1 MDDFMMDPMMFT
13 PGAVLD
19 PLSLSYGASLTYQHA
34 LETTFD
40 YTVGAPANTCGTL
53 MDRYGCPL
61 DASKD
66 YLRDY
71 MPPPCAFNPEDTR
84 TEAQKQDS
92 RELEAM
98 VAWMDARE
106 HAQRQTRG

>member
-1 MDDFMMDPMMFT
+1 MDDFMIDPLFAT

-19 PLSLSYGASLTYQHA
+19 TTSLGWGAAYTYQHS
-34 LETTFD
+34 LETIYET
-40 YTVGAPANTCGTL
+40 TQAPLLDA
-53 MDRYGCPL
+53 YGCHL

-66 YLRDY
+66 YLLDY
-71 MPPPCAFNPEDTR
+71 MPPPIDNPMDTR

-98 VAWMDARE
+98 VAWMNARE
-106 HAQRQTRG
+106 AREKAARQSRG